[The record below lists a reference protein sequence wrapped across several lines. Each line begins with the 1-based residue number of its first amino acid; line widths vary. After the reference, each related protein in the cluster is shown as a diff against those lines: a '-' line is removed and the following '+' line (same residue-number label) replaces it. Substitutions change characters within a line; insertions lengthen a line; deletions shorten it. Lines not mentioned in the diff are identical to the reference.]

1 MYIEGILDRI
11 NLTDSI
17 SEEGYIVLDGTLGE
31 WLEHNS
37 DIFLNWFASTATGGY
52 LDLIGKE
59 YGLLRLDNESD
70 DLIDD
75 SKLYFLFVRLA
86 AHHRQMNNSLGR
98 DAKLE
103 EVLSTYQEPIPGARE
118 RVERVLKV
126 MLTAWAAALLRQQA
140 ENMVLQLK
148 EERKI

>member
-70 DLIDD
+70 DDFRARIKIEINIVQSTTDIINAGVTLWIYDEHVADGDEYLTSRNPALKD
-75 SKLYFLFVRLA
+75 STSSPMFLAHATPLVQEYITNKFLFEE
-86 AHHRQMNNSLGR
+86 
-98 DAKLE
+98 DLE
-103 EVLSTYQEPIPGARE
+103 
-118 RVERVLKV
+118 
-126 MLTAWAAALLRQQA
+126 WF
-140 ENMVLQLK
+140 
-148 EERKI
+148 